1 MLYGTTKKTQQFKV
15 KFLGYINVN
24 FWMYKCYT
32 QEKIPLVEA
41 NYIHYLKIEI
51 TSFTITLF

>member
-1 MLYGTTKKTQQFKV
+1 
-15 KFLGYINVN
+15 
-24 FWMYKCYT
+24 MYKCYT

-41 NYIHYLKIEI
+41 NYIRYLRIEI